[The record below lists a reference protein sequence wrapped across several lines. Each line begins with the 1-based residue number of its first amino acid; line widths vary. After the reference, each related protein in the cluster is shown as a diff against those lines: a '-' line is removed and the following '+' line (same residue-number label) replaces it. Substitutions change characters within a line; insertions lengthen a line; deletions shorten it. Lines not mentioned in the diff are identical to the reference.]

1 MRPPPPSPVGSP
13 VAIEQRRV
21 EPRGLLVENR
31 ELTETLIFQTRIL
44 EQFWG
49 KLHTASG
56 GLSESAPADFS
67 QPGEIRLVPCAF
79 GGSAQ
84 SGSVSS
90 AWERQKTGCRGKPTS
105 AHPHSLGMRINVEP
119 IVADESEQRDAGA
132 VRQVDR
138 QTGWCRDRSKERQST
153 EIRLLHDF
161 E

>member
-21 EPRGLLVENR
+21 EPRGLLVANR

-44 EQFWG
+44 EQLWG

-67 QPGEIRLVPCAF
+67 QPGEIRLVPRAF

-90 AWERQKTGCRGKPTS
+90 AFGKGRKPVVVGNQPQLTLTRWGC
-105 AHPHSLGMRINVEP
+105 V
-119 IVADESEQRDAGA
+119 
-132 VRQVDR
+132 
-138 QTGWCRDRSKERQST
+138 
-153 EIRLLHDF
+153 
-161 E
+161 